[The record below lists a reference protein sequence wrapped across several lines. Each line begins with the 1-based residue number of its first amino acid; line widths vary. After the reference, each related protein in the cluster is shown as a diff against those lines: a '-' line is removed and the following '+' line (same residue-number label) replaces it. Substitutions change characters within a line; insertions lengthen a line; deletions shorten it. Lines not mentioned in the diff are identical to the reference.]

1 MKSRPKGMDYGVYK
15 AACAA
20 TKTAPMD
27 EDAFKALPVDEDE
40 PIDGAADPEEEA
52 TDDDTTGGEEGDGEP
67 VSKGLADLRKS
78 LEAFGDVQNA
88 AQTAIGGSRET
99 YLSARA
105 SAGTIT
111 KSERAELG
119 RIWAGAAEDRPVDA
133 SGRVLHK
140 SLREALDPAD
150 QDVIDAAPLFK
161 GLMNGIQ
168 DALNGIQ
175 HRIDAG
181 QVSNQQIV
189 LAQGQLLKSLCGG
202 ILDLA
207 DGIKK
212 RDKLIKGLTD
222 RLDAVERTPV
232 GQRAV
237 RAAGDK
243 GAVAAPLNKSTTGAR
258 SNTGAGGA
266 RSEQLS
272 KAVVVRGFNM
282 LVKSAADQGDFAT
295 AKRLSHECADYELHG
310 QLLPGTQA
318 AIKLAV
324 S

>member
-20 TKTAPMD
+20 KKTAPMD

-40 PIDGAADPEEEA
+40 PIDGAAAESEEEA
-52 TDDDTTGGEEGDGEP
+52 TDDDTTGGEEGGEP
-67 VSKGLADLRKS
+67 VSKGLADLRKG
-78 LEAFGDVQNA
+78 LEAFGDVQA
-88 AQTAIGGSRET
+88 ASQTAIGGSRET
-99 YLSARA
+99 YLTARLT
-105 SAGTIT
+105 AGTIS

-119 RIWAGAAEDRPVDA
+119 RIMAGAAEDRPVDA
-133 SGRVLHK
+133 SGRVLNK

-150 QDVIDAAPLFK
+150 QEVIDAAPLFK

-181 QVSNQQIV
+181 QVSQQQII

-202 ILDLA
+202 VLDLA
-207 DGIKK
+207 DGIAK
-212 RDKLIKGLTD
+212 RDKLIKGLGA

-232 GQRAV
+232 AQRAV
-237 RAAGDK
+237 RTAGDK
-243 GAVAAPLNKSTTGAR
+243 GAAAPPLNKSTTGAR

-266 RSEQLS
+266 QSDQLS

-282 LVKSAADQGDFAT
+282 LVKSAADNGDFPT
-295 AKRLSHECADYELHG
+295 AQRLSHECADYERHG